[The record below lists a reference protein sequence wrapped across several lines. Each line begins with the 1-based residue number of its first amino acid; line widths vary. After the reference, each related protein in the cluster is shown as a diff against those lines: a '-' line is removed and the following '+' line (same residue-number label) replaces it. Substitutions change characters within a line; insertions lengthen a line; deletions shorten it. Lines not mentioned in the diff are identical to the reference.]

1 MKVSGPSSPGQTA
14 SAKGPAR
21 AHGGFLL
28 GGAEAAQGPSQA
40 APTGGVTGVSSID
53 ALLALQAVGTPG
65 ERRRRAVRRAGKLL
79 DVLDEIK
86 IGLLDGAIP
95 MDALDRLVGAM
106 RDQRDATDDTRLE
119 GVLDEIETRAAVEM
133 AKLEIMRAAA

>member
-1 MKVSGPSSPGQTA
+1 M
-14 SAKGPAR
+14 
-21 AHGGFLL
+21 
-28 GGAEAAQGPSQA
+28 
-40 APTGGVTGVSSID
+40 
-53 ALLALQAVGTPG
+53 ALQAVGTPG